1 MVLKLKAYVN
11 VMKKAKSQINVSLI
25 SKENDP
31 LKLGKKNKLAVNG
44 KEICDQ
50 AKINNEIKILLEEV
64 FKCHKGK
71 SYTNPSNIL
80 SSIDLPC
87 LTNEQKGFCKI
98 ELREKGNHGLSKE
111 FYEAFWN

>member
-1 MVLKLKAYVN
+1 MV
-11 VMKKAKSQINVSLI
+11 KKK
-25 SKENDP
+25 
-31 LKLGKKNKLAVNG
+31 KLAVNG